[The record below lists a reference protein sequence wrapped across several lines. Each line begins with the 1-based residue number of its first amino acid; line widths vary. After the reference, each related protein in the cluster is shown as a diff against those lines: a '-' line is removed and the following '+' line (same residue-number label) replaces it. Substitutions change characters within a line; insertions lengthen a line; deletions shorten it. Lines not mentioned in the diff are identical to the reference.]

1 MSGAWLARRRIDQ
14 RDRWSCSAPGSWARR
29 CGQLPALAAL
39 PLEVELR
46 SAAGSFVEWLG
57 GARLFAAGR
66 WRRSPL
72 LSQGRDGA
80 AAAPT
85 LPPRNGLLCLALS
98 VVGTWYSEWT
108 FVRVRTRLFSNSY

>member
-14 RDRWSCSAPGSWARR
+14 RDRCALVVLGTRFLGTSVWA
-29 CGQLPALAAL
+29 AAGAGCAAS
-39 PLEVELR
+39 R
-46 SAAGSFVEWLG
+46 GRAGSAAGPFVGWLG
-57 GARLFAAGR
+57 GARLFATGR

-85 LPPRNGLLCLALS
+85 LPPRNWLLCLALS
-98 VVGTWYSEWT
+98 VGWNV
-108 FVRVRTRLFSNSY
+108 VQ